1 MSTPLWSP
9 ALLCACICWVCLVL
23 KVINYPSPEQTVS
36 DMKLGTER
44 EGRAAEHGRAQPAA
58 GWIFPMLAVT
68 SSCEAVVEI
77 AAIFIWKYFRVVIH
91 MTSTNFLKLVAKLKN
106 TWEQNRAEHFPLWVA
121 GAEVGRLCR
130 RVHPWES
137 WSAEGKT
144 TVTWEERLR
153 EPQSCLPGRGAFP
166 SPALPCSA
174 GGLGGT
180 WPPSA
185 VSLRHSWPWV
195 GAVGSP
201 RLSSGYPFLLDLV
214 LGRPVWPQPLGHLLS

>member
-106 TWEQNRAEHFPLWVA
+106 T
-121 GAEVGRLCR
+121 
-130 RVHPWES
+130 
-137 WSAEGKT
+137 
-144 TVTWEERLR
+144 
-153 EPQSCLPGRGAFP
+153 
-166 SPALPCSA
+166 
-174 GGLGGT
+174 
-180 WPPSA
+180 
-185 VSLRHSWPWV
+185 
-195 GAVGSP
+195 
-201 RLSSGYPFLLDLV
+201 
-214 LGRPVWPQPLGHLLS
+214 